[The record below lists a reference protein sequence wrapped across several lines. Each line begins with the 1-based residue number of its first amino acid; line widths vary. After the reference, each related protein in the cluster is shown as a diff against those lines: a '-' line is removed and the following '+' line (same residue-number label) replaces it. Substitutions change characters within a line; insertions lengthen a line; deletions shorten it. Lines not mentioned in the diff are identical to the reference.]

1 MKSIRTAGFALL
13 MVGGISACTTSPD
26 QVSVTTNSDESTKV
40 GYSFGYTLGQTN
52 RELIGDI
59 NVDAF
64 VTGFREAFD
73 EADSQ
78 MTTEEM
84 QTTLEAYQQK
94 KENEFLEDLKTKAA
108 TNLTAGEEFLT
119 KNAKKEGI
127 ITTES
132 GLQYEVLE
140 AGSGTSPT
148 ASDSVKVDYE
158 GRLIDGT
165 VFDSS
170 IERGQ
175 PAVFGVSQVIAG
187 WTEGLQLMKPG
198 AKYRF
203 FIPADLAYGET
214 GNQSIEPNS
223 VLIFDVTLMEVN
235 PS

>member
-26 QVSVTTNSDESTKV
+26 QVSVTASSDESTKV

-78 MTTEEM
+78 LTTEEM

-108 TNLTAGEEFLT
+108 TNLTTGEEFLT
-119 KNAKKEGI
+119 QNATKDGI
-127 ITTES
+127 MTTES

-140 AGSGTSPT
+140 AGAGTSPT

>member
-78 MTTEEM
+78 LTTEEM

-94 KENEFLEDLKTKAA
+94 KENEFLEDLKTKAE

-119 KNAKKEGI
+119 KNASKEGI
-127 ITTES
+127 TTTKS
-132 GLQYEVLE
+132 GLQYKVLE

-148 ASDSVKVDYE
+148 ASDSVKEDYE

-223 VLIFDVTLMEVN
+223 VLIFDVTLMDVN